1 MGRKT
6 FESIG
11 KPLPKRLNVV
21 LTRDKD
27 FRPNN
32 CIVYDDIREVI
43 RDFAEEY
50 QVFIIGGGEIYKQF
64 FPHIKRIYVSL
75 VDGEYVGDTYF
86 PEYSTEDWKCLFEEQ
101 KEGFKLQTWIRK

>member
-86 PEYSTEDWKCLFEEQ
+86 PEYNSDEWKCLFEEQ